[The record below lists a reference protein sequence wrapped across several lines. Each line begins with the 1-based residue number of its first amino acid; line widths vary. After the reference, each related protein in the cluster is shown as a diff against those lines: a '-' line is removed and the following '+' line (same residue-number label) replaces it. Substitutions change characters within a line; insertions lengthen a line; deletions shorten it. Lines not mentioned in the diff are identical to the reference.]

1 MQKKVGRNAPCPCGS
16 GWKYKHCCGA
26 TGPAPLAGLTP
37 GIRMKGGVRCDPS
50 AEGFIVMVN
59 TWENA
64 AGHGEPTEWRAPEV
78 FPTEK
83 AAMRYYTTTIRPALA
98 RLMAHVTQGQT
109 DATVVHRKLE

>member
-1 MQKKVGRNAPCPCGS
+1 
-16 GWKYKHCCGA
+16 
-26 TGPAPLAGLTP
+26 
-37 GIRMKGGVRCDPS
+37 MKGGVRCDPN
-50 AEGFIVMVN
+50 AEGFIVMVH